1 MKWYPGH
8 LVEIMYRV
16 RNIRAY
22 AHPAFDPKLFI
33 WRYTFGQYQDNDCAD
48 GFRCILRLRR
58 TGAQIYVDKV
68 RRLSRRQLI
77 GDSRSGGD
85 SERVPDNVLFFSRI
99 QGNNHER
106 RDWIPNQHPIE
117 LMKFIVALSCSGNE
131 EIVDLCGGSGSTL
144 RAAKDLGINCT
155 SVDISKSY
163 CDLLRVEM
171 G

>member
-22 AHPAFDPKLFI
+22 AHPAFDPKLYVWAI
-33 WRYTFGQYQDNDCAD
+33 SGQW
-48 GFRCILRLRR
+48 
-58 TGAQIYVDKV
+58 TGRSANICGQGKTID
-68 RRLSRRQLI
+68 RRLTIR
-77 GDSRSGGD
+77 
-85 SERVPDNVLFFSRI
+85 
-99 QGNNHER
+99 
-106 RDWIPNQHPIE
+106 WIVNGC
-117 LMKFIVALSCSGNE
+117 LTM
-131 EIVDLCGGSGSTL
+131 CGGSGSTL

-171 G
+171 SQSLGQLR

>member
-85 SERVPDNVLFFSRI
+85 SERVPDNVLCFSRI

-106 RDWIPNQHPIE
+106 RDWIPNQHPID

-131 EIVDLCGGSGSTL
+131 EIVEWKYTASGKRFRNQL
-144 RAAKDLGINCT
+144 YERGH
-155 SVDISKSY
+155 
-163 CDLLRVEM
+163 
-171 G
+171 